1 MKKLLSLLLILTLS
15 LSLVFAMTACG
26 DNDGDDNNSDNGTGS
41 GTPNEDDVCDHEY
54 VDKICRHCGAAEP
67 YYDPDG
73 WTKPE
78 K

>member
-1 MKKLLSLLLILTLS
+1 MKKLLSILLILALTLS
-15 LSLVFAMTACG
+15 LAFAMTACG
-26 DNDGDDNNSDNGTGS
+26 DDDGSTDNDSAGSGAPSEDNGG
-41 GTPNEDDVCDHEY
+41 CKHEY
-54 VDKICRHCGAAEP
+54 VDSVCRHCGAAEP